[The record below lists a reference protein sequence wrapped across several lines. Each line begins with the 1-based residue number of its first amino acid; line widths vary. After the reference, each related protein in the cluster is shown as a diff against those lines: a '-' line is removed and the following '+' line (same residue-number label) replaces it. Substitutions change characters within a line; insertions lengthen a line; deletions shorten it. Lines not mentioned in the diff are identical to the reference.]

1 MRSSIVRTS
10 FAALLLAG
18 TLAGCNR
25 AESPPASQPAT
36 PSATDDA
43 ATVPEAPDGDDA
55 MVTMRYACDGN
66 RVAVF
71 GNDHATVT
79 MDGRDIDLA
88 FVAGSS
94 PPRYSGE
101 ALEFSV
107 GADGAVLGQDE
118 GASWTCTAE

>member
-1 MRSSIVRTS
+1 MRLAPMSAGL
-10 FAALLLAG
+10 AALLLVG

-25 AESPPASQPAT
+25 AEPPPPSSPADDTADVPTPDAS
-36 PSATDDA
+36 DD
-43 ATVPEAPDGDDA
+43 GDA
-55 MVTMRYACDGN
+55 MVTMRYACDGH

-71 GNDHATVT
+71 GNDHVTVS
-79 MDGRDIDLA
+79 MDGRDIDLSY
-88 FVAGSS
+88 VADSS
-94 PPRYSGE
+94 PPRFAGE